1 MSKMI
6 SKKVYEKAQN
16 LDVVKVFE
24 NDNRIEFLVGFI
36 VTFHKKAKKFMCL
49 CTGHSV
55 YDIGACAYKLATVLK
70 AKEIPEDI
78 KEEVNAEIDDLK

>member
-1 MSKMI
+1 MI

-16 LDVVKVFE
+16 LDVIKVFE

-36 VTFHKKAKKFMCL
+36 VTFHKKANKFTCL

-55 YDIGACAYKLATVLK
+55 FDIGACSYKLATVLK
-70 AKEIPEDI
+70 AKEIPKDI
-78 KEEVNAEIDDLK
+78 KETVEEEEIR